1 MTVFTLQDSDD
12 GSTREV
18 EGMVITASGEMT
30 QIEPFNGKS
39 FTLEE
44 LQQQVGGYIQV
55 LSMTVKRRKAIMVM
69 NEDGLLRNLP
79 KNAVASSFWGERGH
93 TIVGT
98 VVVCPSKWLK

>member
-1 MTVFTLQDSDD
+1 MFMLQDPDD
-12 GSTREV
+12 GSTRKV
-18 EGMVITASGEMT
+18 EGMVITASGKMT
-30 QIEPFNGKS
+30 QIEPFNGKD

-55 LSMTVKRRKAIMVM
+55 LPMKVKRRKAIMIM
-69 NEDGLLRNLP
+69 NEEGMLHNLP
-79 KNAVASSFWGERGH
+79 KNAIASSFWGERGH